1 VPINIIINKV
11 DRLEIDELIIVKDK
25 ITKLMNNYNNIMPI
39 FIEKKEYI

>member
-11 DRLEIDELIIVKDK
+11 DKLEIDELIIVKDK
-25 ITKLMNNYNNIMPI
+25 ITKLINNYNNIMPI